1 MQGFILGVC
10 FGITVILGIMD
21 NKLDRIEKAITKP
34 TVTQTA
40 CKLT

>member
-10 FGITVILGIMD
+10 FGITVILGVMG
-21 NKLDRIEKAITKP
+21 NKLDRIEKAVVKP